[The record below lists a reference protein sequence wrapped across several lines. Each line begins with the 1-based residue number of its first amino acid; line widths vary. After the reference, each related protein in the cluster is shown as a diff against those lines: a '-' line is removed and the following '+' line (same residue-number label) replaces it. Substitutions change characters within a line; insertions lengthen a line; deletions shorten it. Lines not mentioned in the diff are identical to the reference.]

1 MPKIIAMKNQFLA
14 KRLHS
19 FENALNGIWHLWKK
33 EINFRIHIFAGIL
46 VAALGWLVEITRTK
60 WMMIIVCVGIVLGA
74 EAFNSA
80 IERICD
86 VVSPE
91 KNRQIKII
99 KDISAAA
106 VLIVSVMAAIIALV
120 IFC

>member
-1 MPKIIAMKNQFLA
+1 MKNVFIA

-19 FENALNGIWHLWKK
+19 FKYALNGLWHLWKT
-33 EINFRIHIFAGIL
+33 EINFRIHILASIT
-46 VAALGWLVEITRTK
+46 VTALGWLVEITRTK
-60 WMMIIVCVGIVLGA
+60 WLIIIICVGIVLGA

-86 VVSPE
+86 LVSPE
-91 KNRQIKII
+91 KNIQIKII

-106 VLIVSVMAAIIALV
+106 VLIVSVMAAIIGLF

>member
-1 MPKIIAMKNQFLA
+1 MKNIFIA

-19 FENALNGIWHLWKK
+19 FKYALNGLWHLWKT
-33 EINFRIHIFAGIL
+33 EINFRIHIFASIT
-46 VAALGWLVEITRTK
+46 VTTLGWLVEITRTK
-60 WMMIIVCVGIVLGA
+60 WLIIIICVGIVLGA

-86 VVSPE
+86 LVSPE
-91 KNRQIKII
+91 KNIQIKII

-106 VLIVSVMAAIIALV
+106 VLIVSVMAAIIGLF

>member
-1 MPKIIAMKNQFLA
+1 MKNIFIA

-19 FENALNGIWHLWKK
+19 FKYALNGLWHLWKT
-33 EINFRIHIFAGIL
+33 EINFRIHIFASIT
-46 VAALGWLVEITRTK
+46 VTTLGWLVEITRTK
-60 WMMIIVCVGIVLGA
+60 WLIIIICVGIVLGA

-86 VVSPE
+86 LVSPG
-91 KNRQIKII
+91 KNIQIKII

-106 VLIVSVMAAIIALV
+106 VLIVSVMAAIIGLF

>member
-1 MPKIIAMKNQFLA
+1 MKNQFLA

>member
-1 MPKIIAMKNQFLA
+1 MKNIFIA

-19 FENALNGIWHLWKK
+19 FKYALNGLWHLWKT
-33 EINFRIHIFAGIL
+33 EINFRIHIFASIT
-46 VAALGWLVEITRTK
+46 VTALGWLVEITRTK
-60 WMMIIVCVGIVLGA
+60 WFIIIICVGIVLGA

-91 KNRQIKII
+91 KNIQIKII

-106 VLIVSVMAAIIALV
+106 VLIVSVMAAIIGLF

>member
-1 MPKIIAMKNQFLA
+1 MKNIFIA

-19 FENALNGIWHLWKK
+19 FKYALNGLWHLWKT
-33 EINFRIHIFAGIL
+33 EINFRIHIFASIT
-46 VAALGWLVEITRTK
+46 VTALGWLVEITRTK
-60 WMMIIVCVGIVLGA
+60 WFIIIICVGIVLTA
-74 EAFNSA
+74 EALNSA

-91 KNRQIKII
+91 KNIQIKII

-106 VLIVSVMAAIIALV
+106 VLIVSVMAAIIGLF

>member
-1 MPKIIAMKNQFLA
+1 MKNVFLA

-19 FENALNGIWHLWKK
+19 FKYALNGLWHLWKK
-33 EINFRIHIFAGIL
+33 EINFRIQIFATITVVTTL
-46 VAALGWLVEITRTK
+46 SRLVEITRTK
-60 WMMIIVCVGIVLGA
+60 WMLITICVGIVLGA
-74 EAFNSA
+74 EAFNSD

-86 VVSPE
+86 FISPE

-106 VLIVSVMAAIIALV
+106 VLIVSVMAAIIGV
-120 IFC
+120 IIFC

>member
-60 WMMIIVCVGIVLGA
+60 WMMIIVCVGIVLAA

>member
-1 MPKIIAMKNQFLA
+1 MKNVFIA

-19 FENALNGIWHLWKK
+19 FKYALNGLWHLWKT
-33 EINFRIHIFAGIL
+33 EINFRIHIFASIT
-46 VAALGWLVEITRTK
+46 VTALGWLVEITRTK
-60 WMMIIVCVGIVLGA
+60 WLIIIICVGIVLGA

-86 VVSPE
+86 LVSPE
-91 KNRQIKII
+91 KNIQIKII

-106 VLIVSVMAAIIALV
+106 VLIVSVMAAIIGLF

>member
-1 MPKIIAMKNQFLA
+1 MKNIFIA

-19 FENALNGIWHLWKK
+19 FKYALNGLWHLWKT
-33 EINFRIHIFAGIL
+33 EINFRIHIFASIT
-46 VAALGWLVEITRTK
+46 VTTLGWLVEITRTK
-60 WMMIIVCVGIVLGA
+60 WLIIIICVGIVLGA

-91 KNRQIKII
+91 KNIQIKII
-99 KDISAAA
+99 KDLSAAA
-106 VLIVSVMAAIIALV
+106 VLIVSVMAAIIGLF

>member
-1 MPKIIAMKNQFLA
+1 MKNVFIA
-14 KRLHS
+14 KRLLS
-19 FENALNGIWHLWKK
+19 FKYACNGIRHLWKK

-60 WMMIIVCVGIVLGA
+60 WMLIIVCVGIVLAA

-106 VLIVSVMAAIIALV
+106 VLIVSVTAAIIGIF

>member
-1 MPKIIAMKNQFLA
+1 MKNVFLA

-19 FENALNGIWHLWKK
+19 FKYALNGLWHLWKK
-33 EINFRIHIFAGIL
+33 EINFRIHIFATIT
-46 VAALGWLVEITRTK
+46 ATALGWLIEITRTK
-60 WMMIIVCVGIVLGA
+60 WLLIMICVGIVLGA

-86 VVSPE
+86 LISPE
-91 KNRQIKII
+91 KNTQIKII

-106 VLIVSVMAAIIALV
+106 VLIVSAMAAIIGLF